1 LGPQADIGVEL
12 KTGSWRT
19 ATRSAS
25 DGNYGL
31 GGLGVGI
38 AKLHVGLAPG
48 QAKQLQPLIQDAGVY
63 LNCTY
68 PTVANIAV
76 FSGPRVDPPAKIE
89 MAAPSQTIAPDSNF
103 EITLTIENDLPTDIT
118 NVIVTDLMP
127 QGFKALK
134 VNSSV
139 DPTYAQIVDGGEDG
153 QLVVLNWDKLASRAK
168 ATIRLTVNADV
179 DLLGGTK
186 IRNSAT
192 LFYRESAADQAWLD
206 FTVGS
211 DETPVLAAS
220 GAAGSE
226 GADFVPPAEAPTTGG
241 SLLEPAADSA
251 QPAAAGQPAAS
262 TANPTAAG
270 DEFVPP
276 SNMPSTGGEIDLPVD
291 TLDPMGEVNLA
302 GAELVVGHEV
312 NRANEGPARPSGLAI
327 TTERSE
333 QSEVVVVHNA
343 ASRGPSITV
352 AVAVLF
358 LGLLVLGS
366 GITFWRRRFDS

>member
-1 LGPQADIGVEL
+1 MGVEL

-25 DGNYGL
+25 DGNYSL

-38 AKLHVGLAPG
+38 AKLHVGVAPG
-48 QAKQLQPLIQDAGVY
+48 QTQLQSLIQDAGIY

-76 FSGPRVDPPAKIE
+76 FSGSRVDPPAKIN
-89 MAAPSQTIAPDSNF
+89 MAAPSQTITPDSNF
-103 EITLTIENDLPTDIT
+103 EVTLTVENNLPTDIT

-127 QGFKALK
+127 RGFKALQ

-139 DPTYAQIVDGGEDG
+139 DPTYGQIVDGGEDG
-153 QLVVLNWDKLASRAK
+153 QLVVLYWDKLASKAK
-168 ATIRLTVNADV
+168 AAIRLTINADV

-186 IRNSAT
+186 IRNTAT

-211 DETPVLAAS
+211 DESPVLAAS
-220 GAAGSE
+220 GVAGSE

-251 QPAAAGQPAAS
+251 KPAAAGQPAAS
-262 TANPTAAG
+262 AANPPAAG

-276 SNMPSTGGEIDLPVD
+276 SNMPSTGGEIDLPTD
-291 TLDPMGEVNLA
+291 ALDPRGEVNLA
-302 GAELVVGHEV
+302 EAELVVGDEV
-312 NRANEGPARPSGLAI
+312 DHAPTGASRVARLAI
-327 TTERSE
+327 TTDSAG
-333 QSEVVVVHNA
+333 QSEVVVVHNT
-343 ASRGPSITV
+343 ASRGPSVTV
-352 AVAVLF
+352 AVAVFF

-366 GITFWRRRFDS
+366 GITFWRRRFDL